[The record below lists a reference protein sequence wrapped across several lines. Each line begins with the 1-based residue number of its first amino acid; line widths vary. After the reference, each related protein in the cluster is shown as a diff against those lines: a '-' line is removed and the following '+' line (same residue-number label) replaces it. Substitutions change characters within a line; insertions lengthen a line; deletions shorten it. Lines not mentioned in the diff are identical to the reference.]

1 MQISFGVFM
10 GKKVIQISD
19 VHFGDSTFS
28 PELKSNLLLQLQDE
42 NPDLLIF
49 AGDLTSEGYS
59 HEYDEALEFV
69 DELRSITRTHVIP
82 GNHDARNVGLVHF
95 TDKIGERKFVHVNKS
110 SNFTVIGLDSSEA
123 DVSHGQIGRDQ
134 LDWLKYELAKIPED
148 MAKIVTFH
156 HHIIP
161 IPQTGRE
168 RNILLD
174 SGDLMHVLTENGVDF
189 VLNGHKHVPNVWML
203 NNMVVLNSGTPTT
216 KKLRGNI
223 YASYNELQINDGEIM
238 VNLVKTETGTK
249 KQIAHYS
256 VVVKDESF
264 LIHSYTHNSIHKV

>member
-1 MQISFGVFM
+1 MVFTM

-19 VHFGDSTFS
+19 VHFGDTTFS
-28 PELKSNLLLQLQDE
+28 LELKSNLLAQLEDE

-49 AGDLTSEGYS
+49 AGDLTASGYA
-59 HEYDEALEFV
+59 HEYEQALEFV
-69 DELRSITRTHVIP
+69 DELKSITKTHIVP

-95 TDKIGERKFVHVNKS
+95 ENMISKRKFVHTDKN
-110 SNFTVIGLDSSEA
+110 SNFTIIGLDSSEA

-134 LDWLKYELAKIPED
+134 MDWLKSELAKIPED
-148 MAKIVTFH
+148 RAKVVTFH

-174 SGDLMHVLTENGVDF
+174 SGDLMHILTENGVDF

-203 NNMVVLNSGTPTT
+203 NNMVVLNSGTATT
-216 KKLRGNI
+216 GKLRGNG
-223 YASYNELQINDGEIM
+223 YASYNQLEIKDGEVF
-238 VNLVKTETGTK
+238 VNLVNTENGSK
-249 KQIAHYS
+249 REIAHYS
-256 VVVKDESF
+256 VGLMDESMV
-264 LIHSYTHNSIHKV
+264 IHSYIHKSIHSV